1 MNYGLWMSAAGLGSQ
16 MYRQDVLAN
25 NLANSQTTAFKPDFA
40 QTMERPPASEEFG
53 QLVPSHQLLEQLG
66 GGVMLDRT
74 WTDFSQGALEE
85 SGNPLD
91 LALDG
96 KGFFMVRDESGA
108 DMLTRAGVFQRD
120 PNGNLVD
127 GDGRNVLSNQGR
139 PIRLPDVAEGPIVIG
154 RDGTLSTEGGS
165 GFGRLAIVDA
175 DPRNLRKEGGNLYAY
190 TGKDTPKAVNASD
203 TQVRQG
209 WTEASAIDPVMEMSK
224 LIDSSRA
231 IQANS
236 RLIGIH
242 DEVMNLTINRL
253 GAIA

>member
-40 QTMERPPASEEFG
+40 QTVERPTAREEFG
-53 QLVPSHQLLEQLG
+53 QLVSSQDLLEQLG
-66 GGVMLDRT
+66 GGVLSGQS
-74 WTDFSQGALEE
+74 WTDYSQGALEQT
-85 SGNPLD
+85 GNDLD

-96 KGFFMVRDESGA
+96 PGFFMVRDAEGQ
-108 DMLTRAGVFQRD
+108 DKLTRAGVFQRSRD
-120 PNGNLVD
+120 GHLVD
-127 GDGRNVLSNQGR
+127 GDGNKVLASRGR
-139 PIRLPDVAEGPIVIG
+139 PIKLPEGGIVIG
-154 RDGTLSTEGGS
+154 KDGTIQGDQ
-165 GFGRLAIVDA
+165 GRSVGQLAVVQA
-175 DPRNLRKEGGNLYAY
+175 NAAELRKAGDNLYDFI
-190 TGKDTPKAVNASD
+190 GKDKPKVADSS
-203 TQVRQG
+203 TQVKQG
-209 WTEASAIDPVMEMSK
+209 WTEASGIDPVIEMSR

>member
-40 QTMERPPASEEFG
+40 QTVERPPAREEFG
-53 QLVPSHQLLEQLG
+53 QLITSQELLEQLG
-66 GGVMLDRT
+66 GGVLLDRT
-74 WTDFSQGALEE
+74 WTDFSQGALEQ

-91 LALDG
+91 VALDG
-96 KGFFMVRDESGA
+96 KGFFMVRDEAGE
-108 DMLTRAGVFQRD
+108 DMLTRAGIFQR
-120 PNGNLVD
+120 GQTGHLVD
-127 GDGRNVLSNQGR
+127 GEGRQVLSPKGR
-139 PIRLPDVAEGPIVIG
+139 PIRLPDIAEGAIAIG
-154 RDGTLSTEGGS
+154 RDGSMSTEGGRA
-165 GFGRLAIVDA
+165 FGQIAIVDA

-190 TGKDTPKAVNASD
+190 TGKETPGAIDPSA
-203 TQVRQG
+203 TQLRQG